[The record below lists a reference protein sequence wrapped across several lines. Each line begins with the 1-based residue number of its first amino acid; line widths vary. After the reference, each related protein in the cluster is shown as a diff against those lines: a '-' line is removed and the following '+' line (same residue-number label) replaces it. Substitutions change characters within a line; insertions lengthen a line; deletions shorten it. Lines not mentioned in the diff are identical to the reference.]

1 MDQEFI
7 SVDLDQMD
15 QDGSDFISVDLDQVD
30 QVDQDGSA
38 QIAPKRVTQLF
49 GNFELKVVRVGKWEL
64 TTSSIRTLKEQVD
77 QQGRDGSEW
86 IGKLMRYRS

>member
-15 QDGSDFISVDLDQVD
+15 QDGSDFISVDLD

-49 GNFELKVVRVGKWEL
+49 GNFELKVVRVGTWEL
-64 TTSSIRTLKEQVD
+64 TTSSIRTV
-77 QQGRDGSEW
+77 
-86 IGKLMRYRS
+86 